1 MIFISNKDENTLLE
15 YKYKKTFKAKNGED
29 GRTKDQYGAN
39 AEDFVLT
46 VPVETLI
53 KDAETGKVLHHF
65 TKDQEE
71 RVALP

>member
-1 MIFISNKDENTLLE
+1 
-15 YKYKKTFKAKNGED
+15 
-29 GRTKDQYGAN
+29 
-39 AEDFVLT
+39 VLT